1 VVPLPHMPFWEMRR
15 GPVGDGMVDVV
26 VGAVLELV
34 VDVVVVTGGGVLVVD
49 VEEVLV
55 EVLVGLVVVEVVD
68 DEGKGSPSHQP
79 YCGWHPTIWGQYW
92 SPSPQ

>member
-1 VVPLPHMPFWEMRR
+1 MRR
-15 GPVGDGMVDVV
+15 GPVTGGMADVV

-34 VDVVVVTGGGVLVVD
+34 VEVVVTGGGVLVVDEVVD

-68 DEGKGSPSHQP
+68 DEGRGSPSHQP